1 MNEMN
6 RASLTDE
13 YGDELLL
20 TGWSLKGDLRG
31 MAFEA
36 TLDQCFVNSTGN
48 HAEIVYSFPLPWGA
62 ELLSLEAK
70 VGEKRFIGSVIGKK
84 ESEAQYEEALS
95 EGDSAILLERNA
107 GNDFTLNLGGIKPNE
122 KVTVTVR
129 YGQLVRFNKSGLRLS
144 IPTVIAP
151 RFGDPMADGGI
162 KQHQVTESSPEAEYG
177 LSLSISLH
185 GDWADSSIESP
196 SHSIKIGQVVDGVR
210 KVSLSK
216 ESFLDRD
223 FVLSLAKP
231 DQSSVSMIVPDYANE
246 GSYMALAA
254 FRPNIENGQAKRMNV
269 KILVDCSGSMEGD
282 SIDAARKSLQAFVT
296 ELTEDDHFSLSKF
309 GSMFMHRSKG
319 LWTATEPAKKAAQRW
334 IESLDADMG
343 GTEMAVALLDTFEL
357 SSKEPADVLLVTD
370 GDIHAIDHVIEL
382 AKESKHRL
390 FIVGIG
396 ASPSESHLRR
406 MAEET
411 LGACDFVAP
420 GEDVGPAITNMFAR
434 LRTSAVRDLKV
445 DVPFSPIPAWISP
458 MEKVAYD
465 GDTVYAFVRYSGLPT
480 GSITLMGRMDDG
492 SEGTVGSVL
501 LPGTVELSQDLS
513 RLAVAGYTNMMIRK
527 EGANAGSG
535 QKLAEE
541 YQLVTDR
548 TNLFM
553 VVDRC
558 DEKADDMPEFH
569 KVAQMVPA
577 GFAGTGSVLRA
588 SPMYCI
594 SSSSSQFDFAQYDL
608 PPGLRSARQSIS
620 TVCRSSKSVSNL
632 SINHYDIPAFLR
644 ADGGNHQAQEPD
656 CWVFDVCDGRLFQDT
671 IEYEGMKPLGLREW
685 VRHTHIADWP
695 VSYSELIEI
704 GVPKFV
710 VDWLELLI
718 APDADSDERS
728 AVATFLYAFLSP
740 TVEQLLSKS
749 LVEYELSQNGEDKFL
764 ASHDLNQIDVNAYVF
779 SDILKA
785 MNLSE
790 DSEWPDCMFDMQ
802 LI

>member
-36 TLDQCFVNSTGN
+36 TLDQSFVNSTGN
-48 HAEIVYSFPLPWGA
+48 HAEIVYNFPLPWGA
-62 ELLSLEAK
+62 ELLGLEAK

-84 ESEAQYEEALS
+84 ESEAKYEEALS
-95 EGDSAILLERNA
+95 AGDSAILLERNA
-107 GNDFTLNLGGIKPNE
+107 NNDYALNLGGIKPNE

-129 YGQLVRFNKSGLRLS
+129 YGQLIRFNKSGLRLS

-151 RFGDPMADGGI
+151 RFGDPLQDGGL
-162 KQHQVTESSPEAEYG
+162 KQHQVTVSSIEAEYG
-177 LSLSISLH
+177 LNLTISLH

-196 SHSIKIGQVVDGVR
+196 SHSIKIGPVTDGVR

-223 FVLSLAKP
+223 FVLSLDKP
-231 DQSSVSMIVPDYANE
+231 EQSSVGMIVPDYANE
-246 GSYMALAA
+246 GSNMVLAA
-254 FRPNIENGQAKRMNV
+254 FRPNIEGQEKHINV

-282 SIDAARKSLQAFVT
+282 SIDAARKSIQAFVT
-296 ELTEDDHFSLSKF
+296 ELSEDDHFSLSKF
-309 GSMFMHRSKG
+309 GNMFMHRSKA

-334 IESLDADMG
+334 IESLEADMG
-343 GTEMAVALLDTFEL
+343 GTAMGPALMDTFEL
-357 SSKEPADVLLVTD
+357 SSKDPADVLLVTD

-434 LRTSAVRDLKV
+434 LRTSAVRDLKI

-458 MEKVAYD
+458 MEKVSYD
-465 GDTVYAFVRYSGLPT
+465 GDTVYAFVRYAGLPMGT
-480 GSITLMGRMDDG
+480 ITLTGQMDGG
-492 SEGTVGSVL
+492 SEVTVGTVN
-501 LPGTVELSQDLS
+501 LPGTIEPSMDLS

-527 EGANAGSG
+527 EGTNAGSG

-553 VVDRC
+553 VVDRGE
-558 DEKADDMPEFH
+558 EKADDMPEIH
-569 KVAQMVPA
+569 KVAQMLPA
-577 GFAGTGSVLRA
+577 GFGGTGTVMRA

-594 SSSSSQFDFAQYDL
+594 SSSSSQFDFSQYDL
-608 PPGLRSARQSIS
+608 PPGLRSARQSVS

-632 SINHYDIPAFLR
+632 SVNHYDIPAFLR
-644 ADGGNHQAQEPD
+644 TEAGNQPKREPD
-656 CWVFDVCDGRLFQDT
+656 HWVFDVFDGRLFQDT

-685 VRHTHIADWP
+685 VRHTPMADWP
-695 VSYSELIEI
+695 VSYSELVEI
-704 GVPKFV
+704 GIPKFV

-749 LVEYELSQNGEDKFL
+749 VVEYESGQKGKDKFL
-764 ASHDLNQIDVNAYVF
+764 ATHDLNQIDVNAYAF
-779 SDILKA
+779 SDILNA

-790 DSEWPDCMFDMQ
+790 DSEWPNCMFDMQ